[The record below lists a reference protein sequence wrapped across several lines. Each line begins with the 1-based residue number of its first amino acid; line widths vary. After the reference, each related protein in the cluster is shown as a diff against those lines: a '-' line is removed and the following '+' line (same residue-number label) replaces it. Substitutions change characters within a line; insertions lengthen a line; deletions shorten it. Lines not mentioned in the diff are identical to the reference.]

1 MAAIVGRREFRPAA
15 AATSDALQDRSRAL
29 AQSIAALSI
38 DAARTVAYRVA
49 LGWWNGLAE
58 TANPHV
64 ASIRVAP
71 YAGMLL
77 DLDPE
82 VAAIAAALG
91 ADFAALPMPEAAA
104 KMGRLY
110 CLLLPSDHR
119 AAHGIFYTPALL
131 VGRLLD
137 SAEAAGHDWTRGK
150 VIDPSCGGGAF
161 MVDAAARIVL
171 ALGPA
176 ASAVVVAA
184 DRKSTRLNS
193 SHRIAS
199 RMPSSA

>member
-1 MAAIVGRREFRPAA
+1 M
-15 AATSDALQDRSRAL
+15 
-29 AQSIAALSI
+29 
-38 DAARTVAYRVA
+38 
-49 LGWWNGLAE
+49 
-58 TANPHV
+58 
-64 ASIRVAP
+64 
-71 YAGMLL
+71 
-77 DLDPE
+77 
-82 VAAIAAALG
+82 
-91 ADFAALPMPEAAA
+91 PMPEAAA

-176 ASAVVVAA
+176 APAVVVADLHSATVVVA
-184 DRKSTRLNS
+184 DQSPDARARGFRTALAQVVVRLTGD
-193 SHRIAS
+193 
-199 RMPSSA
+199 PSAPDAADLAPLMRTAQRFVGEYFYAVDPPPEPRYQP